1 MRDTKGYW
9 QDKYFQMKNLSLKG
23 NLDSVWEWM
32 LRLSKI
38 MLNKSKQKN
47 PTVAPAGF
55 QEQNKL
61 NFKLSVSRKAAK

>member
-1 MRDTKGYW
+1 
-9 QDKYFQMKNLSLKG
+9 
-23 NLDSVWEWM
+23 
-32 LRLSKI
+32 

-61 NFKLSVSRKAAK
+61 NFKLSVSRKAAKWHDENQTNQFNHP